1 MLFGLDGHLVDE
13 VTGTADPVDDKEG
26 VADVEADVAAEIR
39 IKLNVAH
46 GALPHSVE
54 VDADQTALAVND
66 RTAGVASG
74 SVVGGNEADRHGSVA
89 APAPVVASSYYV
101 VCRGISAVYCSRIY
115 PDCPSR

>member
-13 VTGTADPVDDKEG
+13 VGSAADLVDDEKG
-26 VADVEADVAAEIR
+26 VTDIEADVPAEIR
-39 IKLNVAH
+39 VELDVAH

-89 APAPVVASSYYV
+89 L
-101 VCRGISAVYCSRIY
+101 CGIL
-115 PDCPSR
+115 